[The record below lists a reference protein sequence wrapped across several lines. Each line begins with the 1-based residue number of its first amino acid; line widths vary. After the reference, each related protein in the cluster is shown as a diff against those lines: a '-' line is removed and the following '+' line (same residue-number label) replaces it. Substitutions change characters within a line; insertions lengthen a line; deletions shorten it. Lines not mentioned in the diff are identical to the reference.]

1 MLPEPRPLG
10 GVLPPPRTVDLSPRS
25 QSLPPAPGPA
35 APAPHALRA
44 VLVLLLLAVLPLA
57 LGACSIKRM
66 AVKSVAN
73 SLTSGPDVFG
83 TDDDPDLV
91 RDALPFGLKTME
103 SLLAVIPDHEGLL
116 FTLCKGYAQYSYA
129 FVQSEGDLLVNSDY
143 AKATALH
150 ERAYKLYLRA
160 RGYGL
165 RGLEKRYKG
174 ISAGLQTDPAAAAA
188 RIQKRDVGMLYW
200 TAAAWGSAIALG
212 KDRPEMLADLPAIRA
227 LMERGLAIDEGYEG
241 GAMHEAMIVL
251 EALPEAMGGSLARAQ
266 QHFERAV
273 ALCRDQK
280 PSPYVT
286 LATSVAILQQDRAR
300 FTELLERSL
309 TYDPDKDPAQ
319 RLATVVLQRK
329 ARALLERADE
339 FFLDD
344 GSAPDTTSTPEK

>member
-1 MLPEPRPLG
+1 M
-10 GVLPPPRTVDLSPRS
+10 SPRS
-25 QSLPPAPGPA
+25 LSRPLPVRPLSRLG
-35 APAPHALRA
+35 
-44 VLVLLLLAVLPLA
+44 VLLLALLMPLA

-73 SLTSGPDVFG
+73 SLSSGPDVYA

-116 FTLCKGYAQYSYA
+116 LTLCKGYAQYSYA

-143 AKATALH
+143 ARATALH

-174 ISAGLQTDPAAAAA
+174 ISSELQADPVKAAA
-188 RIQKRDVGMLYW
+188 RIQARDVGMLYW
-200 TAAAWGSAIALG
+200 TAAAWGSAISLG

-227 LMERGLAIDEGYEG
+227 LMERGLVVNEGYEG

-251 EALPEAMGGSLARAQ
+251 EALPEAMGGSTARAKE
-266 QHFERAV
+266 HFERAV
-273 ALCRDQK
+273 ALCHDTK
-280 PSPYVT
+280 ASPYVT
-286 LATSVAILQQDRAR
+286 LATTVSVLQQDRAR
-300 FTELLERSL
+300 FTQLLEHSL
-309 TYDPDKDPAQ
+309 TFDPDKDPSQ
-319 RLATVVLQRK
+319 RLATIVLQRK
-329 ARALLERADE
+329 ARALLERTDE

-344 GSAPDTTSTPEK
+344 GTAPDTTSTPEK